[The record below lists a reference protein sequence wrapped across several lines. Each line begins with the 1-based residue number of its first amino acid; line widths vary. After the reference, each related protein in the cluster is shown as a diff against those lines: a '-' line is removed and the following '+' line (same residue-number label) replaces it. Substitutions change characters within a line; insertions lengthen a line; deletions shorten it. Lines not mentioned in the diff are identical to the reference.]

1 MHVLKRLYPYLK
13 LQKKFIV
20 ISCLCIVLETMFE
33 LIIPMLMAD
42 MIDVGVVNKDKTYI
56 LIRGGLMIICAI
68 LALILG
74 IFYAK
79 YTAKAGYGFAEA
91 LRKDVFSQVQTFSFK
106 NMDQF
111 SSASVIT
118 RLTSDITILQTTL
131 TTGLRPFVRS
141 PIMLLTGL
149 ALSFVLN
156 KQLAVVFFVAIPI
169 LAVGLFLIVS
179 KVGPLYRGMQS
190 AIDQVNTIVQENL
203 TAIRVVKSFV
213 RDEYEEIKFDQVN
226 KNLQQASEKAFR
238 TSVWNLPLFQF
249 VMYANII
256 SILWFGGNM
265 IFQGSM
271 QVGELTGF
279 LSYVLQIL
287 NSLMLI
293 SNVFLMIT
301 RSIAS
306 CERIVELLEVTSEI
320 TDDNTST
327 HCIQQGDII
336 FQNVFF
342 KYQETAGEYVLHNIN
357 LHIPAGSSVG
367 ILGGCGSAK
376 TTLVQLIPRLYDVSD
391 GSIYIDN
398 VNIKDYALS
407 HLRTNIAM
415 VLQNNTLFSGTVKDN
430 LLWGNKHASKKDLD
444 WACEIA
450 GVNEFIHKFEKGYD
464 TKIERG
470 GVNVSGGQKQRL
482 CIARALLSH
491 PKILILDDAT
501 SALDATTEAKVQQG
515 LASLKQTTKLIIAQR
530 IQSVQHTD
538 FIIILDEGH
547 IHAVGTHEQLL
558 KTNAVY
564 QEIYDSQQ
572 EGRGL

>member
-1 MHVLKRLYPYLK
+1 MHVLKRLYPYVK
-13 LQKKFIV
+13 LQKKFMI
-20 ISCLCIVLETMFE
+20 ISCFCIILETMFE
-33 LIIPMLMAD
+33 LVIPMLMAD
-42 MIDVGVVNKDKTYI
+42 IIDVGVVNKDQTYI
-56 LIRGGLMIICAI
+56 LIRGGFMIICAI

-79 YTAKAGYGFAEA
+79 YTAKAGYGFAEE
-91 LRKDVFSQVQTFSFK
+91 LRKDVFLKVQDFSFK
-106 NMDQF
+106 NMDHF
-111 SSASVIT
+111 SSASIIT
-118 RLTSDITILQTTL
+118 RLTSDVTILQTTL

-149 ALSFVLN
+149 ALSFMLN

-169 LAVGLFLIVS
+169 LAIGLFLIVS

-213 RDEYEEIKFDQVN
+213 KDSYEEKKFHQVN
-226 KNLQQASEKAFR
+226 VNLQQASEKAFR

-256 SILWFGGNM
+256 GILWFGGNM
-265 IFQGSM
+265 IFQGTM

-293 SNVFLMIT
+293 SNVFLMLT

-306 CERIVELLEVTSEI
+306 CERVVELLDETSEI
-320 TDDNTST
+320 IDHPSSS
-327 HCIQQGDII
+327 HCIKHGDIL
-336 FQNVFF
+336 FQDVSF
-342 KYQETAGEYVLHNIN
+342 KYQETADEYVLHNIN

-376 TTLVQLIPRLYDVSD
+376 TTLVQLIPRLYDVSE
-391 GSIYIDN
+391 GTIYIDN
-398 VNIKDYALS
+398 VNIKDYALA

-415 VLQNNTLFSGTVKDN
+415 VLQNNTLFTGTIKDN
-430 LLWGNKHASKKDLD
+430 LLWGNQHASIKDLD

-450 GVNEFIHKFEKGYD
+450 GVNEFFHKLDKGYD

-470 GVNVSGGQKQRL
+470 GMNVSGGQKQRL
-482 CIARALLSH
+482 CIARALLSN

-501 SALDATTEAKVQQG
+501 SALDTTTEAKVQQG
-515 LASLKQTTKLIIAQR
+515 LKNLKQTTKIIIAQR
-530 IQSVQHTD
+530 IQSIQHTD
-538 FIIILDEGH
+538 FIVILDEGS
-547 IHAVGTHEQLL
+547 IHAIGTHEQLL
-558 KTNAVY
+558 KTNKIY
-564 QEIYDSQQ
+564 QEIYASQQ

>member
-1 MHVLKRLYPYLK
+1 MHVLKRLYPYMK
-13 LQKKFIV
+13 SQRKYVI
-20 ISCLCIVLETMFE
+20 ISCLCIILETMFE
-33 LIIPMLMAD
+33 LVIPMLMAD
-42 MIDVGVVNKDKTYI
+42 MIDVGVINKDKTYI

-91 LRKDVFSQVQTFSFK
+91 LRKDVFAKVQTFSLK
-106 NMDQF
+106 NMDHF
-111 SSASVIT
+111 SNASVIT

-156 KQLAVVFFVAIPI
+156 KQLAIVFLIAIPL
-169 LAVGLFLIVS
+169 LAIGLFLIVS

-213 RDEYEEIKFDQVN
+213 RDEYEEKKFDQVN
-226 KNLQQASEKAFR
+226 TNLQQASEKAFR
-238 TSVWNLPLFQF
+238 TSVWNLPLFQL
-249 VMYANII
+249 VMYANIM

-265 IFQGSM
+265 IFQGNM

-293 SNVFLMIT
+293 SNVFLMLT

-306 CERIVELLEVTSEI
+306 CERMVELLDETSEI
-320 TDDNTST
+320 TDNDTST
-327 HCIQQGDII
+327 HYIQHGDII
-336 FQNVFF
+336 FQNVSF
-342 KYQETAGEYVLHNIN
+342 KYQEKAKEYVLHNIN

-376 TTLVQLIPRLYDVSD
+376 TTLVQLIPRLYDVSE
-391 GSIYIDN
+391 GTIYIDD

-407 HLRTNIAM
+407 HLRRNVAM
-415 VLQNNTLFSGTVKDN
+415 VLQNNTLFSGTIKDN
-430 LLWGNKHASKKDLD
+430 LLWGNKYATKKDLD

-515 LASLKQTTKLIIAQR
+515 LANLKQTTKLIIAQR

-538 FIIILDEGH
+538 FIIILDEGS
-547 IHAVGTHEQLL
+547 IHAIGTHEQLL